1 MKLTNIKLRQKDHGF
16 TIVELLVVIVVI
28 GILAAI
34 TIISYAGITARANTS
49 SAQSAANAFIQKA
62 EAYNADVGVY
72 PPAYNTLTSASSD
85 KIYALTGVTVSTTLV
100 TSASSNSTV
109 NYFKCPDATPVGIG
123 VAYFDYSSGGGVR
136 YIWSGSTGNAT
147 STGVGTSGCVIRAT

>member
-72 PPAYNTLTSASSD
+72 PPLAGTLTSASSD
-85 KIYALTGVTVSTTLV
+85 KIYALTGVTVSTTAV
-100 TSASSNSTV
+100 SSTSPNNTI
-109 NYFKCPDATPVGIG
+109 NYIKCTDGTPVGIG
-123 VAYFDYSSGGGVR
+123 AAYYDYSAGGGTR
-136 YIWSGSTGNAT
+136 YIWSGSVTNGT
-147 STGVGTSGCVIRAT
+147 STALGTGCTLKNS